1 MDLKLIRIYM
11 DKDTFNKH
19 PEEVGEVEV
28 SQEHG
33 QDAVD
38 GGEVGQGLV
47 VILEGDHEVLQQIT
61 FDQTCQR
68 CLTMFEWRVCTIILG
83 EREKT
88 SFPHFCLLVKI
99 FTNGWLK

>member
-1 MDLKLIRIYM
+1 M
-11 DKDTFNKH
+11 
-19 PEEVGEVEV
+19 EV

-61 FDQTCQR
+61 FDQSAVFDDVQVESMYNNT
-68 CLTMFEWRVCTIILG
+68 WRT
-83 EREKT
+83 
-88 SFPHFCLLVKI
+88 
-99 FTNGWLK
+99 

>member
-1 MDLKLIRIYM
+1 M
-11 DKDTFNKH
+11 
-19 PEEVGEVEV
+19 EV

-68 CLTMFEWRVCTIILG
+68 CLTMYVRVESMYNRINNIADVRQL
-83 EREKT
+83 
-88 SFPHFCLLVKI
+88 
-99 FTNGWLK
+99 

>member
-1 MDLKLIRIYM
+1 M
-11 DKDTFNKH
+11 
-19 PEEVGEVEV
+19 EV

-83 EREKT
+83 DREKT